1 MMSIFI
7 ARHLISIIAQIAKKA
22 MKVPQKKTALKVQ
35 QKKEEIL
42 DGQKK
47 FCLVHWQLFGW
58 GHIIFGSKTKI
69 PMKVKNIFF
78 FARRLK

>member
-22 MKVPQKKTALKVQ
+22 MKVKKTALKVQ
-35 QKKEEIL
+35 QKIQ

-47 FCLVHWQLFGW
+47 FCAWCIGNFLVGDTSSLEAKQKF
-58 GHIIFGSKTKI
+58 
-69 PMKVKNIFF
+69 
-78 FARRLK
+78 R

>member
-35 QKKEEIL
+35 QKIQ

-47 FCLVHWQLFGW
+47 FCAWCIGNFLVGDTSSLEAKQKF
-58 GHIIFGSKTKI
+58 
-69 PMKVKNIFF
+69 
-78 FARRLK
+78 R

>member
-35 QKKEEIL
+35 QKK

-47 FCLVHWQLFGW
+47 ILRLVHWQLFGW